1 MMEKGP
7 ILSPYSVLTSSFI
20 DVCVIQNLYFST
32 QNQAVGH
39 ALWEGLP
46 SGYLTPNPS
55 PSLSNSSCQPRNLYL
70 RPWTEARGELLVKQP
85 LQRLQGGQGPDD
97 FSGGRRTRRRSEISE
112 DLTEASQVP
121 SGAPG
126 PHTAPPKPPQTSPQ
140 ACQHWS
146 APPPRVPSPLLL
158 PALYPRAN
166 WSKLVVIYRPHLP
179 LFSHT
184 RPVENLDL
192 ELQNCFETT

>member
-85 LQRLQGGQGPDD
+85 LQRLEGGQGPDD
-97 FSGGRRTRRRSEISE
+97 FSGDGGQGE
-112 DLTEASQVP
+112 
-121 SGAPG
+121 G
-126 PHTAPPKPPQTSPQ
+126 
-140 ACQHWS
+140 
-146 APPPRVPSPLLL
+146 
-158 PALYPRAN
+158 
-166 WSKLVVIYRPHLP
+166 
-179 LFSHT
+179 
-184 RPVENLDL
+184 
-192 ELQNCFETT
+192 

>member
-85 LQRLQGGQGPDD
+85 LQRLEGGQGPDD
-97 FSGGRRTRRRSEISE
+97 FSGDGGQGEGEKSVRISLRHPRFHPE
-112 DLTEASQVP
+112 PQVP
-121 SGAPG
+121 TPPRPSLRKQAPRPASTG
-126 PHTAPPKPPQTSPQ
+126 PHPRPGSPAPYSFLPCTPEQTGP
-140 ACQHWS
+140 
-146 APPPRVPSPLLL
+146 
-158 PALYPRAN
+158 N
-166 WSKLVVIYRPHLP
+166 WS
-179 LFSHT
+179 
-184 RPVENLDL
+184 
-192 ELQNCFETT
+192 